1 MRKCA
6 KIAGTGRK
14 TILRATKPADNKK
27 LILQFMKIGII
38 IQARLGSTRLPRK
51 ILKQFYGD
59 KTLLETV
66 IANLQR
72 VEGAK
77 VIVATSV
84 NPNNDELESFLKDR
98 GITIFRGSEDDVLSR
113 FIGAAE
119 KDEVDGIVRICSD
132 NPFLDWHGVAALIEK
147 AKTSDADYIG
157 YRINDTPSIKTHF
170 GFWGEFVTLN
180 ALKRVAATT
189 EEKNAHEHVTIHI
202 YTHPDAY
209 KCEWI
214 ECPAFLQGRNDIRL
228 TVDNIEDFEN
238 AQKAYS
244 TLYEANPD
252 FGLEDVVKYIDA
264 NVDLRESMKKMIEN
278 NQK

>member
-1 MRKCA
+1 M
-6 KIAGTGRK
+6 
-14 TILRATKPADNKK
+14 N
-27 LILQFMKIGII
+27 IGII

-51 ILKQFYGD
+51 ILKQFYGG

-84 NPNNDELESFLKDR
+84 NPNNDELESFLMER
-98 GITIFRGSEDDVLSR
+98 GITVFRGSEDDVLSR
-113 FIGAAE
+113 FIEAAE
-119 KDEVDGIVRICSD
+119 ANGVDGIVRICSD
-132 NPFLDWHGVAALIEK
+132 NPFLDWHGVAALIER

-170 GFWGEFVTLN
+170 GFWGEFVTLK
-180 ALKRVAATT
+180 ALKHVAATT
-189 EEKNAHEHVTIHI
+189 EEKPAHEHVTIHI
-202 YTHPDAY
+202 YTHPDEY

-214 ECPAFLQGRNDIRL
+214 ECPSFLQGRNDIRL

-238 AQKAYS
+238 AQRAYA
-244 TLYEANPD
+244 TLYDANPD
-252 FGLEDVVKYIDA
+252 FGLDDVVKYIDS
-264 NVDLRESMKKMIEN
+264 NEDLRKSMRQMIEN

>member
-1 MRKCA
+1 M
-6 KIAGTGRK
+6 
-14 TILRATKPADNKK
+14 NV
-27 LILQFMKIGII
+27 GII

-72 VEGAK
+72 VGGAK

-84 NPNNDELESFLKDR
+84 NPNNDELESFLEER
-98 GITIFRGSEDDVLSR
+98 GITVFRGSEDDVLSR

-119 KDEVDGIVRICSD
+119 ENGVDGIVRICSD
-132 NPFLDWHGVAALIEK
+132 NPFLDWHGVADLIEK
-147 AKTSDADYIG
+147 AKISNADYIG

-180 ALKRVAATT
+180 ALKHVAATT
-189 EEKNAHEHVTIHI
+189 EEKPAHEHVTIHI
-202 YTHPDAY
+202 YTHPDEY

-252 FGLEDVVKYIDA
+252 FCLEDVVKYIDA

>member
-1 MRKCA
+1 
-6 KIAGTGRK
+6 
-14 TILRATKPADNKK
+14 
-27 LILQFMKIGII
+27 MKIGII

-51 ILKQFYGD
+51 ILKQFYGS

-77 VIVATSV
+77 VIVATSI

-98 GITIFRGSEDDVLSR
+98 GVIIFRGPEDDVLSR

-119 KDEVDGIVRICSD
+119 ENKVDGIVRICSD
-132 NPFLDWHGVAALIEK
+132 NPFLDWHGVADLIEK

-170 GFWGEFVTLN
+170 GFWGEYVTLN

-189 EEKNAHEHVTIHI
+189 EEKPAHEHVTIHI
-202 YTHPDAY
+202 YTHLDEY

-214 ECPAFLQGRNDIRL
+214 ECPSFLQGRNDIRL

-238 AQKAYS
+238 AQRAYA
-244 TLYEANPD
+244 TLYDANPD
-252 FGLEDVVKYIDA
+252 FGLEDVVEYIDS